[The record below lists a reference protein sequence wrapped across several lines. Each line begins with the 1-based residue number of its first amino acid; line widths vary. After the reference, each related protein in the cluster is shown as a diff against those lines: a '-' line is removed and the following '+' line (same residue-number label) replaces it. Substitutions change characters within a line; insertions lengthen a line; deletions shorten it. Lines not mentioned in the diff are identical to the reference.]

1 MSESGSQRDR
11 AKQFADQVK
20 YKLNSEFNDKIDWEG
35 DSYPNL
41 KFVIKTNSK
50 KYEMKM
56 EYNATEDS
64 FSLYDRDLK
73 TQKNETLGDFSPKDI
88 TTPNDPTPT
97 KVVDKVKS
105 HTV

>member
-1 MSESGSQRDR
+1 MSESVSQRDR
-11 AKQFADQVK
+11 AKQFASQVK
-20 YKLNSEFNDKIDWEG
+20 SKLTSEFNDKIDWEG
-35 DSYPNL
+35 DSDPNL

-56 EYNATEDS
+56 EYDANNDS

-73 TQKNETLGDFSPKDI
+73 TQKNETLGDFSPKNI
-88 TTPNDPTPT
+88 TTPNDPTPS

-105 HTV
+105 HCI